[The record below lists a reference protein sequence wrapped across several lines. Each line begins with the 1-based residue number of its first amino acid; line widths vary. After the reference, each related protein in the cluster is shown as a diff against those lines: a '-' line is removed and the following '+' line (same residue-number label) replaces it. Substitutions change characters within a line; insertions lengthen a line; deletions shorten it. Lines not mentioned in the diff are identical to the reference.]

1 MSDPRFGIGLRGNLG
16 PREYGKLGRLAED
29 LGFDVVSVFNDL
41 GDQPALP
48 ALLEVAAAT
57 HRVTLGPACLNPFTL
72 HPVEIAGQ
80 VAALDVISAGRAY
93 LGLAKGAWLSSI
105 GIAQSRPVRALREA
119 ADVVRTL
126 LADGRGGYQGEI
138 FRLEHGVHLDF
149 DIVRAQVPLLIGGW
163 GERTVALAGEIAAEL
178 KVGGSA
184 NPSLVP
190 VMRSRLAVGEARAGR
205 RPVPAG
211 IVLGAVTVVDEDGEA
226 ARESARSAVA
236 AYFEVVA
243 GLDPTIDLP
252 HGLVESLSR
261 LLTAGD
267 PLAAGRLIPDHLLDR
282 FAFCGTP
289 EQVARQVRGIFDA
302 GAARVEFGSPFGLDP
317 DNGLRLLGERVLPQF
332 R

>member
-1 MSDPRFGIGLRGNLG
+1 MSARRFGIGLRGNLG
-16 PREYGKLGRLAED
+16 AGEYGKLGRLAEE

-57 HRVTLGPACLNPFTL
+57 DRVMVGPACLNPFTL

-80 VAALDVISAGRAY
+80 VTSLDAASAGRAY

-105 GIAQSRPVRALREA
+105 GIAQARPVRSLREA
-119 ADVVRTL
+119 VRVVRAL
-126 LADGRGGYQGEI
+126 LADDRSGYRGEV
-138 FRLEHGVHLDF
+138 FRLEPGVHLDF
-149 DIVRAQVPLLIGGW
+149 DVVRAGVPLLIGGW
-163 GERTVALAGEIAAEL
+163 GERTVALAGEIADEL

-184 NPSLVP
+184 NPELVP
-190 VMRSRLAVGEARAGR
+190 VMRSRLAAGEVRAGR
-205 RPVPAG
+205 RSMPAG

-252 HGLVESLSR
+252 RGLVESMSR
-261 LLTAGD
+261 LLQAGD
-267 PLAAGRLIPDHLLDR
+267 RGAAGRLIPEHLLDR

-289 EQVARQVRGIFDA
+289 NQVARRVRDIFDA

-317 DNGLRLLGERVLPQF
+317 ESGLRLLGERVLPQF
-332 R
+332 H